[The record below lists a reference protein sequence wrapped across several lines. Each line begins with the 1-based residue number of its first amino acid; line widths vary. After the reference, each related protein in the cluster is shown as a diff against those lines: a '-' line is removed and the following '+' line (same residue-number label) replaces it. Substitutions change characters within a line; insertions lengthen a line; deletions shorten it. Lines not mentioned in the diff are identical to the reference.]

1 MFRRFRISCPV
12 YRSRRP
18 LAWRPATTTR
28 RFAATTTGW
37 FTATTTGRFAAAAIR
52 WSATTATGRF
62 ATTATGRF
70 AAAAIGW
77 LTTIRRRWWAVGW
90 RRWWTV
96 GRRRWWVARA
106 ITSRVIALITPAV
119 GVTPMSPWTDTQEN
133 AVIEITRSVKTIGG
147 AGVRCIGVVAIS
159 ANGRRAADSNG
170 NLGSSRR

>member
-1 MFRRFRISCPV
+1 MFRRFRISRPV
-12 YRSRRP
+12 YRSGRP

-28 RFAATTTGW
+28 RFAATTTG
-37 FTATTTGRFAAAAIR
+37 RFAAAAIR
-52 WSATTATGRF
+52 WFATTATGRF

>member
-28 RFAATTTGW
+28 RFAATTTGWFTATTTGW

-77 LTTIRRRWWAVGW
+77 LTTIRRRWWAVG
-90 RRWWTV
+90 
-96 GRRRWWVARA
+96 RRRWLARA